1 MLAIFHKMEVSNKLQ
16 KCRECG
22 TCCSFLSRKREVRLL
37 IVTHILSQVREYSFI
52 LLLENHLFSH
62 RSSVH

>member
-22 TCCSFLSRKREVRLL
+22 TCCSFLSRKREVRVL

-52 LLLENHLFSH
+52 LC
-62 RSSVH
+62 